1 MEMNAMAFTAFCME
15 RKNTGLRRKC
25 GYEIIRE
32 EKNSRT
38 GEREEHGKENRASQ
52 ELQEKHSVCILHCAF
67 VCSAHVPGRTALT
80 AIPLP

>member
-38 GEREEHGKENRASQ
+38 GEWEEHGKENRASQ
-52 ELQEKHSVCILHCAF
+52 ELTHKQHISGAVREKDE
-67 VCSAHVPGRTALT
+67 GEGK
-80 AIPLP
+80 

>member
-38 GEREEHGKENRASQ
+38 GERAEHGQKNRA
-52 ELQEKHSVCILHCAF
+52 LQSLTHKKQISGAEREKMR
-67 VCSAHVPGRTALT
+67 GKGK
-80 AIPLP
+80 